1 MNKCKRCNVWVADD
15 TMVCP
20 LCRTIL
26 TEEKPKG
33 QKSGSGF
40 SDSECRYNGGQHID
54 IESDMDSVADKRFLI
69 QGPGYP
75 DVKKN
80 TRRFRK
86 AGRIL
91 LFISLALEILL
102 VFINYLTFDMA
113 PKYWSVVTGGI
124 IAYLI
129 LTMWDIFSRRQG
141 HIRKIYMQI
150 FVILGLM
157 ILIDFALGWSGWSLE
172 FGLPC
177 IIYGLVL
184 AIIICMSVNSSSWQ
198 NYVLMQLAAIALSIL
213 DVVLHFTGYL
223 HHIVLAW
230 IAFGMSVLLWSGTMI
245 IGDRKAKNE
254 LKRKLHI

>member
-1 MNKCKRCNVWVADD
+1 
-15 TMVCP
+15 
-20 LCRTIL
+20 
-26 TEEKPKG
+26 
-33 QKSGSGF
+33 
-40 SDSECRYNGGQHID
+40 
-54 IESDMDSVADKRFLI
+54 
-69 QGPGYP
+69 
-75 DVKKN
+75 
-80 TRRFRK
+80 
-86 AGRIL
+86 
-91 LFISLALEILL
+91 
-102 VFINYLTFDMA
+102 MA

-141 HIRKIYMQI
+141 HIRKIYTQI
-150 FVILGLM
+150 FVILGLLV
-157 ILIDFALGWSGWSLE
+157 LIDYSLDWKGWSLE

-198 NYVLMQLAAIALSIL
+198 NYLLMQLAAIALSIV
-213 DVVLHFTGYL
+213 DVVLHFKGYF

-230 IAFGMSVLLWSGTMI
+230 IALGLSVLLWSGTML

>member
-20 LCRTIL
+20 LCHTIL
-26 TEEKPKG
+26 TENKPMEQSLDHNANK
-33 QKSGSGF
+33 
-40 SDSECRYNGGQHID
+40 
-54 IESDMDSVADKRFLI
+54 M
-69 QGPGYP
+69 QGVQRPGYP

-91 LFISLALEILL
+91 LFISLAVEMLL
-102 VFINYLTFDMA
+102 AFINYLTFDAA

-129 LTMWDIFSRRQG
+129 LTLWDIFSRRQG
-141 HIRKIYMQI
+141 HIRKIYTQI
-150 FVILGLM
+150 FVILGLLV
-157 ILIDFALGWSGWSLE
+157 LIDYSLDWKGWSLE

-198 NYVLMQLAAIALSIL
+198 NYLLMQLAAIALSIV
-213 DVVLHFTGYL
+213 DIVLHVSL
-223 HHIVLAW
+223 IHI
-230 IAFGMSVLLWSGTMI
+230 
-245 IGDRKAKNE
+245 
-254 LKRKLHI
+254 

>member
-20 LCRTIL
+20 LCHTIL
-26 TEEKPKG
+26 TENKPMEQSLDHNANK
-33 QKSGSGF
+33 
-40 SDSECRYNGGQHID
+40 
-54 IESDMDSVADKRFLI
+54 M
-69 QGPGYP
+69 QGVQRPGYP

-91 LFISLALEILL
+91 LFISLAVEMLL
-102 VFINYLTFDMA
+102 AFINYLTFDAA

-129 LTMWDIFSRRQG
+129 LTLWDIFSRRQG
-141 HIRKIYMQI
+141 HIRKIYTQI
-150 FVILGLM
+150 FVILGLLV
-157 ILIDFALGWSGWSLE
+157 LIDYSLDWKGWSLE

-184 AIIICMSVNSSSWQ
+184 AIIICMSVNSSS
-198 NYVLMQLAAIALSIL
+198 
-213 DVVLHFTGYL
+213 
-223 HHIVLAW
+223 
-230 IAFGMSVLLWSGTMI
+230 
-245 IGDRKAKNE
+245 
-254 LKRKLHI
+254 

>member
-20 LCRTIL
+20 LCHTIL
-26 TEEKPKG
+26 TEEKSKG

-40 SDSECRYNGGQHID
+40 PDSEFEYNGARYVD
-54 IESDMDSVADKRFLI
+54 IDSVADKRFLI

-91 LFISLALEILL
+91 LFISLALEMLL
-102 VFINYLTFDMA
+102 AFINYLTFD
-113 PKYWSVVTGGI
+113 
-124 IAYLI
+124 
-129 LTMWDIFSRRQG
+129 
-141 HIRKIYMQI
+141 
-150 FVILGLM
+150 ILGLM
-157 ILIDFALGWSGWSLE
+157 ILIDFALDWSGWSLE

-198 NYVLMQLAAIALSIL
+198 NYLLMQLAAIALSIL

-230 IAFGMSVLLWSGTMI
+230 IAFGLSVLLWSGTMI

>member
-20 LCRTIL
+20 LCHTIL
-26 TEEKPKG
+26 TEEKSKG

-40 SDSECRYNGGQHID
+40 PDSEFEYNGARYVD
-54 IESDMDSVADKRFLI
+54 IDSVADKRFLI

-91 LFISLALEILL
+91 LFISLALE
-102 VFINYLTFDMA
+102 
-113 PKYWSVVTGGI
+113 
-124 IAYLI
+124 

-141 HIRKIYMQI
+141 HIRKIYTQI

-157 ILIDFALGWSGWSLE
+157 ILIDFALDWSGWSLE

-198 NYVLMQLAAIALSIL
+198 NYLLMQLAAIALSIL

-230 IAFGMSVLLWSGTMI
+230 IAFGLSVLLWSGTMI